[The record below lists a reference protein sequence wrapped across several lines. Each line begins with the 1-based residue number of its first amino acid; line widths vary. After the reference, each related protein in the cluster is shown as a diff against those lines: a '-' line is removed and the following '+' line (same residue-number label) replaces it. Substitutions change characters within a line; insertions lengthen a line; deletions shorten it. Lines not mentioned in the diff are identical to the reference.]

1 MLSPCML
8 CKAECCRNHLITV
21 TSFDV
26 LRIAEDGYRVPG
38 FAQFAPRRILNYDNG
53 MVLEMHDSGCAEDY
67 LLALKSNPCYFL
79 ENGRCGIHKLA
90 PSVCKAYPKDASGRM
105 MGRLCPGI
113 PKLMHRVLGTEI
125 REGYTKEI
133 EIYREIATKWNRARG
148 KMRDCM
154 PFLLE
159 KSEEAVKL
167 MRVE

>member
-26 LRIAEDGYRVPG
+26 LRLHMDGYRVPD
-38 FAQFAPRRILNYDNG
+38 FAQFAPRRILNYDND
-53 MVLEMHDSGCAEDY
+53 MVLEFHDSGIAEDY

-79 ENGRCGIHKLA
+79 EGGRCGIHKLA
-90 PSVCKAYPKDASGRM
+90 PSVCKAYPKDSSGKM

-113 PKLMHRVLGTEI
+113 PKLMHKVLGTEI
-125 REGYTKEI
+125 REGYAREI
-133 EIYREIATKWNRARG
+133 RIYREIVAEWNRAGGR
-148 KMRDCM
+148 MRDCM

-159 KSEEAVKL
+159 RTEDASL
-167 MRVE
+167 MSKE